1 MGCEID
7 VASPRWLAC
16 NICGV
21 TASRSDMHL
30 VPHPRSCASAG
41 SSVGAVA
48 FWSNARAWLALFAAI
63 RDLHVSKSA
72 KSVQV
77 CDGHGIVRADDKN
90 HQKRPN
96 HPGSGLNPSKRHS
109 QFGPKCQ
116 SGLRAYA
123 GPRSKIDPTQTNIP
137 PRPDQQISLQGQCL
151 EPPRWALVW
160 RPAPRAKP
168 PAKQSFWH
176 PVQSETVLRPPL
188 CEG

>member
-7 VASPRWLAC
+7 GASPRWLAC

-30 VPHPRSCASAG
+30 VPYARSCASAG
-41 SSVGAVA
+41 SSVVAVA

-90 HQKRPN
+90 HQKCPN
-96 HPGSGLNPSKRHS
+96 HPVPGLNPSKRHS

-123 GPRSKIDPTQTNIP
+123 GPRSKIDPTQTNIH
-137 PRPDQQISLQGQCL
+137 
-151 EPPRWALVW
+151 
-160 RPAPRAKP
+160 PAPRSANIIAGSMPGTAPLGACVAPRATGQATHQAIILAPCAKRNCVKT
-168 PAKQSFWH
+168 AFM
-176 PVQSETVLRPPL
+176 
-188 CEG
+188 